1 MRTFFRLLLDLF
13 ILCSS
18 EHCLEFCSRAKL
30 DLVASDIARAKFGFS
45 FSSCTRNTHLKGSK
59 ISKSYDLPFWEVL
72 DEELVEIVEDC
83 EHIRVRDGR
92 SSSYD
97 FLCQSFKADF
107 SIGFCWG
114 VEFCRF
120 ARFENVFS
128 LNDVVLDRHDT
139 SWLRIKTI

>member
-1 MRTFFRLLLDLF
+1 MLTFFWLLLEFF

-18 EHCLEFCSRAKL
+18 EHRLKLSSRAKL
-30 DLVASDIARAKFGFS
+30 DLVASDIARAKLGFS
-45 FSSCTRNTHLKGSK
+45 FCPCARYTYLKGSK
-59 ISKSYDLPFWEVL
+59 ISKSYDLPFWEML

-92 SSSYD
+92 PSSCD

-107 SIGFCWG
+107 SISFCWG
-114 VEFCRF
+114 VEFCGF
-120 ARFENVFS
+120 TRFENV
-128 LNDVVLDRHDT
+128 LLDCYDI

>member
-1 MRTFFRLLLDLF
+1 MLTFFWLLLELF
-13 ILCSS
+13 ILCCS
-18 EHCLEFCSRAKL
+18 EHRLKLGSRAKL
-30 DLVASDIARAKFGFS
+30 DLVASDIARAKLGFS
-45 FSSCTRNTHLKGSK
+45 FCSCTRYTHLEWSK
-59 ISKSYDLPFWEVL
+59 ISKPYDLPFWEML

-92 SSSYD
+92 PSSCD

-120 ARFENVFS
+120 TRFEYVFS

>member
-1 MRTFFRLLLDLF
+1 MRTFFGLLLDLF
-13 ILCSS
+13 LLCSS
-18 EHCLEFCSRAKL
+18 EHRLKLSSRAKL
-30 DLVASDIARAKFGFS
+30 DLVASDIASGKLCFS
-45 FSSCTRNTHLKGSK
+45 FCSCARYTHLEWSK
-59 ISKSYDLPFWEVL
+59 ISKPYDLPFWEML
-72 DEELVEIVEDC
+72 DEELVEIIEHC

-92 SSSYD
+92 PSSCD

-120 ARFENVFS
+120 TRFEHVFS

>member
-1 MRTFFRLLLDLF
+1 MLTFFWLLLELF
-13 ILCSS
+13 ILCCSK
-18 EHCLEFCSRAKL
+18 HRLKLGSRAKL
-30 DLVASDIARAKFGFS
+30 DLVASDIASGKLCFS
-45 FSSCTRNTHLKGSK
+45 FCSCTRYTHLKRSK
-59 ISKSYDLPFWEVL
+59 VSKPYDLPFWEML
-72 DEELVEIVEDC
+72 DEELVEIVEDSK
-83 EHIRVRDGR
+83 HIRVRDSR
-92 SSSYD
+92 PSSCD

-128 LNDVVLDRHDT
+128 LNDVVLDCHDT

>member
-1 MRTFFRLLLDLF
+1 MLTFFWLFLDLF
-13 ILCSS
+13 ILGCSK
-18 EHCLEFCSRAKL
+18 HCLKLSSGAKL

-45 FSSCTRNTHLKGSK
+45 FCSCARYTYLKGSK

-72 DEELVEIVEDC
+72 DEELVEIIEDC
-83 EHIRVRDGR
+83 EHIRVRDCR
-92 SSSYD
+92 PSSCD

-120 ARFENVFS
+120 TRFENVFA

>member
-1 MRTFFRLLLDLF
+1 MRTFFGLFLDLF

-18 EHCLEFCSRAKL
+18 KHRLELSSRAKL
-30 DLVASDIARAKFGFS
+30 NLVASDIACGKLCFS
-45 FSSCTRNTHLKGSK
+45 FCSCARYAYLKGSK
-59 ISKSYDLPFWEVL
+59 VSKSYDLPFWEML
-72 DEELVEIVEDC
+72 DEELIEIIEDC
-83 EHIRVRDGR
+83 EHIRVRDCR
-92 SSSYD
+92 PSSCD
-97 FLCQSFKADF
+97 FLCQSFKADL

>member
-1 MRTFFRLLLDLF
+1 MLTFFWLLLELF

-30 DLVASDIARAKFGFS
+30 DFVASDIARAKLGFS
-45 FSSCTRNTHLKGSK
+45 FCSCARYTHLEWSK
-59 ISKSYDLPFWEVL
+59 ISKPYDLPFWEML
-72 DEELVEIVEDC
+72 DEELVEIIEYC

-92 SSSYD
+92 PSSCD

-120 ARFENVFS
+120 TRFENVFS

>member
-1 MRTFFRLLLDLF
+1 MLTFFWLLLELF
-13 ILCSS
+13 ILSCSKHRLKLS
-18 EHCLEFCSRAKL
+18 SRAKL
-30 DLVASDIARAKFGFS
+30 DLIPCDIACCKLGFS
-45 FSSCTRNTHLKGSK
+45 FCSCTRYTHLKRSK
-59 ISKSYDLPFWEVL
+59 ISKSYDLPFWEML
-72 DEELVEIVEDC
+72 DEELVEIVEYC

-92 SSSYD
+92 PSSCD

-120 ARFENVFS
+120 TRFENVFS

-139 SWLRIKTI
+139 TWLRIKTI

>member
-1 MRTFFRLLLDLF
+1 MLTFLGLLLDFF
-13 ILCSS
+13 ILSCSKHRLKFS
-18 EHCLEFCSRAKL
+18 SRAKL
-30 DLVASDIARAKFGFS
+30 DLVASDIVSGKLCFS
-45 FSSCTRNTHLKGSK
+45 FCSCTRYTHLEGSK
-59 ISKSYDLPFWEVL
+59 VSKPYDLPFWEML

-83 EHIRVRDGR
+83 EHIRVRDR
-92 SSSYD
+92 RPSSCD

-120 ARFENVFS
+120 TRFENVFS